1 MGSSIPGFR
10 VASEAALAAVWLYTR
25 CYMHFTV
32 MMVPMMQRVAYSP
45 RLLLLIHGLM
55 WAMFALQLYWG
66 GIMLQKAVLKFVF
79 GKKDV
84 TKLELGKRNAAH
96 QPRAHGK

>member
-1 MGSSIPGFR
+1 
-10 VASEAALAAVWLYTR
+10 
-25 CYMHFTV
+25 
-32 MMVPMMQRVAYSP
+32 
-45 RLLLLIHGLM
+45 M

-96 QPRAHGK
+96 EPRAHDK